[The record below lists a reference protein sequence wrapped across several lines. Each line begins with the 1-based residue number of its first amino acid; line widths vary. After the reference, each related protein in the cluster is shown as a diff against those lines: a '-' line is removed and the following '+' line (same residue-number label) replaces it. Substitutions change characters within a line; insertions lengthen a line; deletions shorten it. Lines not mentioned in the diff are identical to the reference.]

1 MLRIYE
7 NKIETNTLLLSAHTA
22 FLGTVVAHSDAI
34 YGNLSAPPLRRHLV
48 GTRALDRGQAAGQ
61 VRGLGQWQMRM
72 DS

>member
-7 NKIETNTLLLSAHTA
+7 NKIETNALLLSALTA
-22 FLGTVVAHSDAI
+22 FLGAVLAHPGAI
-34 YGNLSAPPLRRHLV
+34 HGNLSAPPVRRHLV

-61 VRGLGQWQMRM
+61 VRGLGQWRMRM